1 MPYRRSP
8 MRGTDID
15 LVATLRREGGDAF
28 AKHYSLG
35 MWKLCADAADEI
47 DSLRLERDAL
57 LAALTRL
64 EAHVRILPPEY
75 DGEGSP
81 LAQARAALTA
91 SKATGER
98 S

>member
-1 MPYRRSP
+1 MPEHQP
-8 MRGTDID
+8 LTQ
-15 LVATLRREGGDAF
+15 REIV
-28 AKHYSLG
+28 SN
-35 MWKLCADAADEI
+35 MADAYAHLLDTNAL
-47 DSLRLERDAL
+47 LRSERDAL

-98 S
+98 T

>member
-1 MPYRRSP
+1 MTDIVETIRRSQES
-8 MRGTDID
+8 TN
-15 LVATLRREGGDAF
+15 LLRT
-28 AKHYSLG
+28 
-35 MWKLCADAADEI
+35 AADEI
-47 DSLRLERDAL
+47 QALRLERDAL

-64 EAHVRILPPEY
+64 EAHIRILPPEY

-81 LAQARAALTA
+81 LAQARAAITA

>member
-1 MPYRRSP
+1 MTTEPRYVERE
-8 MRGTDID
+8 
-15 LVATLRREGGDAF
+15 LTLDEMFEGFPQLHGAR
-28 AKHYSLG
+28 AEL
-35 MWKLCADAADEI
+35 

-91 SKATGER
+91 ASETGVGK
-98 S
+98 